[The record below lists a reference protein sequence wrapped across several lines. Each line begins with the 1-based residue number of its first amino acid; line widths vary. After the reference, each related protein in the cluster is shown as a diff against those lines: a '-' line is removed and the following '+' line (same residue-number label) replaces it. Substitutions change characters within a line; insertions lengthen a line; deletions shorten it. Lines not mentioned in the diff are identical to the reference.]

1 MSVIGQNDGKNLPI
15 GMEAFEEAKAL
26 NGVGA
31 FHQLFD
37 LPILENPQIPD
48 DSRCRLRLSL
58 LEEELRE
65 LREAIEQKDLVAVAD
80 AFCDLQYVLSGAIHE
95 FGLGSRFGELFEEVQ
110 RSNMSKACNTLEEA
124 KATQEKYLRE
134 RNVVSEIVAKQNLFL
149 VYRQEDR
156 KVLKSLNYSPANL
169 EKLL

>member
-1 MSVIGQNDGKNLPI
+1 MIKPNEEKDQPNSK
-15 GMEAFEEAKAL
+15 ATFEEAKAL

-37 LPILENPQIPD
+37 LPVLDTPQIPD

-65 LREAIEQKDLVAVAD
+65 LREAIEQRDLVAVVD

-110 RSNMSKACNTLEEA
+110 RSNMSKACKSLEEA

-134 RNVVSEIVAKQNLFL
+134 RNVTSEIVAKQHLFL